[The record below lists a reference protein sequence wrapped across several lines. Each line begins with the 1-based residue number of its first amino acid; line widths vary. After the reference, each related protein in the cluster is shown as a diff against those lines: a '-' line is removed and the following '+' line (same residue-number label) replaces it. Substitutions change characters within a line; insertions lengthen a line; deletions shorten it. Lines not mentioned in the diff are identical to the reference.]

1 MSLAG
6 LAKKLANDETLRA
19 KILADDALVAW
30 PSAEITGVVTH
41 VDSQRM
47 NSYLLKFIADFW
59 CPQWTSP
66 AMIPLND
73 IKDQASRVTKKQKV
87 LSWERKLIKREFLGM
102 GLLV

>member
-1 MSLAG
+1 MSLIG

-19 KILADDALVAW
+19 KLLAEGSLVAW
-30 PSAEITGVVTH
+30 PFAEMTGVVTNI
-41 VDSQRM
+41 DSQRM

-73 IKDQASRVTKKQKV
+73 IKDQASRVTNKFSSCFPKQ
-87 LSWERKLIKREFLGM
+87 SARF
-102 GLLV
+102 